1 MSMTEEWIKK
11 MWCIHTMEY
20 YLVMKKSEIMPF
32 VATWMD
38 LEVIIL
44 DEVVRQSHIL
54 YIIYMFNLKNNA
66 NKLKYL

>member
-1 MSMTEEWIKK
+1 
-11 MWCIHTMEY
+11 
-20 YLVMKKSEIMPF
+20 MPF

-44 DEVVRQSHIL
+44 DEVVRKSQIL
-54 YIIYMFNLKNNA
+54 YIIYMFNLKNNE

>member
-1 MSMTEEWIKK
+1 
-11 MWCIHTMEY
+11 
-20 YLVMKKSEIMPF
+20 MPF

>member
-1 MSMTEEWIKK
+1 MS
-11 MWCIHTMEY
+11 
-20 YLVMKKSEIMPF
+20 F

-44 DEVVRQSHIL
+44 DEVVRKSQIL
-54 YIIYMFNLKNNA
+54 YIIYMFNLKNNE